1 MKERPERPAPA
12 MRRVLFERKWDG
24 GGEAMV
30 VVVEGRRIVGCWE
43 DGIDDGRRKGFNVL
57 CARKYN
63 GLRD

>member
-12 MRRVLFERKWDG
+12 MRRVLFERKWGG

-30 VVVEGRRIVGCWE
+30 VVEGGRIMGRWE
-43 DGIDDGRRKGFNVL
+43 DGVDDGRRKDLYVL